1 MRRALYGI
9 AAVLL
14 LGRLGL
20 GHALAPVP
28 SPTGYLTDQVGIVEP
43 TEIARIQVMLGRY
56 EVATGR
62 RLSVLLVAST
72 PDEKLESFADRV
84 LETWGLADREPG
96 GALLLWSGEGYVLI
110 RPAGATAQRLDEA
123 VQNQILAQW
132 VVPAFARGE
141 AGVGLRQ
148 GVEQMIAVLDGGNV
162 APAPAA
168 AAETMTADDGAAA
181 GDGGIS
187 ETFELDA
194 EDATAAAEAPAPADA
209 AAPASVSFDGLPPWI
224 GRLPGDL
231 RRLAAP
237 FSRDLDAGVMGW
249 LREAGRE
256 ADQLPVLLSGLL
268 LQMRGERV
276 EPAFPGLS
284 EFAVYAWGLSLG
296 LALLVLLPRRAFVP
310 AVCIAALDT
319 GFFLWLA
326 TGFVALGGVL
336 VLLGLLAPVLVPLVR
351 SILRGADDG
360 ERDDPAPVAWPVSP
374 KPVRPPVRVTTGRT
388 TGASTAGSSSL
399 HKAPPVARA
408 VRPAAVVSPAARPAR
423 ARADAL
429 LDDLGRIA
437 FAEVRR
443 LRWVHVGVLLVL
455 VIISVP
461 LAVLV
466 VLGAVAVTVYR
477 SGAAYLLADALVK
490 ETRVREQLKQQLPRP
505 SPDVVPGA

>member
-14 LGRLGL
+14 LWLGL

-72 PDEKLESFADRV
+72 PDEPLESFADRV

-110 RPAGATAQRLDEA
+110 RPAGATAQQLDEA

-148 GVEQMIAVLDGGNV
+148 GVEQMIAVLDGGSV

-187 ETFELDA
+187 ETLELDA
-194 EDATAAAEAPAPADA
+194 GDATAAAEAPAPADD

-224 GRLPGDL
+224 GTLPGDL

-326 TGFVALGGVL
+326 TGFVALSGVL
-336 VLLGLLAPVLVPLVR
+336 VLLALLAPVLVPLVR

-360 ERDDPAPVAWPVSP
+360 ERDDPPPVAWPVSP

-399 HKAPPVARA
+399 HKAPTARTE
-408 VRPAAVVSPAARPAR
+408 RPAAVVSPAARPAR
-423 ARADAL
+423 ARVDAL

-437 FAEVRR
+437 FAEARR
-443 LRWVHVGVLLVL
+443 LRWVHAGVLLVL
-455 VIISVP
+455 VIVSFP

-466 VLGAVAVTVYR
+466 VLGTVAVTVYR
-477 SGAAYLLADALVK
+477 SGAAYLIADALVK